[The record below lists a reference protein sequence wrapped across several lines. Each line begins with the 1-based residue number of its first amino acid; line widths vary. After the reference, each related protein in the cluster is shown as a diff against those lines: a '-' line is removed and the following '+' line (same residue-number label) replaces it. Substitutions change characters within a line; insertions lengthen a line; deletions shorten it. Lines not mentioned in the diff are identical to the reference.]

1 MPDKSVRGFCGVAL
15 RPVDQAKFSARSDPG
30 VLVTD
35 QPGGRMKSV
44 RRWAL
49 AGVGSTAAGVLMAAA
64 AFACV
69 SGPVVNLSTINA
81 KAGQEVGI
89 TGTGFQTGNNAV
101 VRFNALDGPV
111 LTTVNA
117 PIASGNLDAKF
128 TVPDGTKAGSYV
140 IIVTQQNAAGTMT
153 NAPVRAVFN
162 VVGDAG
168 ANPVVGAPAATADNT
183 LRANGLARTDN
194 SVSGGTLALVALG
207 VGGVGMFLAGM
218 AALFAGRRGSAPA
231 AATSRS

>member
-1 MPDKSVRGFCGVAL
+1 MKHVRQL
-15 RPVDQAKFSARSDPG
+15 
-30 VLVTD
+30 VL
-35 QPGGRMKSV
+35 G
-44 RRWAL
+44 A
-49 AGVGSTAAGVLMAAA
+49 VGTAAGGILMAAA

-81 KAGQEVGI
+81 KVGQEVGI

-117 PIASGNLDAKF
+117 PIAGGNLDAKF
-128 TVPDGTKAGSYV
+128 TVPDGTKPGSYV
-140 IIVTQQNAAGTMT
+140 VIVTQNNAAGQLT

-162 VVGDAG
+162 VIGDGG
-168 ANPVVGAPAATADNT
+168 ANPVVGAPAASADNT

-218 AALFAGRRGSAPA
+218 AALFAGRRGSAPEA
-231 AATSRS
+231 ARARS

>member
-1 MPDKSVRGFCGVAL
+1 
-15 RPVDQAKFSARSDPG
+15 
-30 VLVTD
+30 
-35 QPGGRMKSV
+35 
-44 RRWAL
+44 
-49 AGVGSTAAGVLMAAA
+49 MAAA

-81 KAGQEVGI
+81 KVGQDVAI
-89 TGTGFQTGNNAV
+89 TGTGFQAGNNAV

-117 PIASGNLDAKF
+117 PIAGGNLAATF
-128 TVPDGTKAGSYV
+128 TVPDGTKPGSYV
-140 IIVTQQNAAGTMT
+140 IIVTQNNAAGQLT

-162 VVGDAG
+162 VIGDG
-168 ANPVVGAPAATADNT
+168 GTQPVLGAPAASADNT

-218 AALFAGRRGSAPA
+218 AALFAGRRGSSPEA
-231 AATSRS
+231 AKARS